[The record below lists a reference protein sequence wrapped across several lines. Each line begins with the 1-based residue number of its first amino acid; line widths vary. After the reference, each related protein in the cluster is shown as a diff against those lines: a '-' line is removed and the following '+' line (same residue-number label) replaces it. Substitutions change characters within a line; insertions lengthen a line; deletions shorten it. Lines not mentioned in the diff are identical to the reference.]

1 MTTDTQQLIGF
12 GLGNWPFE
20 RTDDLPRT
28 SRDMLGYRIGRTIP
42 ALYAR
47 LMLNLDLVTC
57 GSVPEGPKIL
67 AANHPTTTDPFL
79 MLTWFT
85 EPISILVTG
94 AAFQIPVFGSFL
106 RRIGHIPVAAGQG
119 RQAVAE
125 GVARL
130 AAGQTVG
137 VFPEGRLSPEGGLA
151 PMRTGAARLVLSSG
165 APVIPIGIA
174 LDRSRVRNLPAEI
187 DGSTEVAK
195 LAVGGPYA
203 VTIGEPLSFCG
214 DANDRLYVREVAA
227 QIGEHIAALSRQS
240 AGRLPDVE
248 RWTAPALT
256 SIRNP
261 QPVT

>member
-1 MTTDTQQLIGF
+1 MTADTRHMIGF
-12 GLGNWPFE
+12 GVGNRLSE

-28 SRDMLGYRIGRTIP
+28 SRNMLGYRIGRTVP

-47 LMLNLDLVTC
+47 LMLNVDLVNC
-57 GSVPEGPKIL
+57 EPLPEGPKIL

-79 MLTWFT
+79 MLTWFA

-94 AAFQIPVFGSFL
+94 AAFQVPMFGSFL
-106 RRIGHIPVAAGQG
+106 RRIGHIPVVAGQG
-119 RQAVAE
+119 HQAVAE

-137 VFPEGRLSPEGGLA
+137 IFPEGTLSPESGLA
-151 PMRTGAARLVLSSG
+151 PMRTGAARLALSSG

-214 DANDRLYVREVAA
+214 DANDRFYVREVAA
-227 QIGEHIAALSRQS
+227 QIGEHIAALSRRS

-248 RWTAPALT
+248 RWMTANLT

-261 QPVT
+261 QPAS